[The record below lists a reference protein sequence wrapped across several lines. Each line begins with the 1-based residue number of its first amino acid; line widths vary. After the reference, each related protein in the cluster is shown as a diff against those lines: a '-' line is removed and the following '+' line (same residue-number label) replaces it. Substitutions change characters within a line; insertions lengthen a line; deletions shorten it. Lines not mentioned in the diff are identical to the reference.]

1 MTPGKACSQA
11 GHAYLMAYEAASVE
25 RKQRYHSDGL
35 GTKICLRAP
44 SLESLLEIE
53 QWAKTNSLPHHLIT
67 DTGANTSFLG
77 VDTVSCLGVGPLSPA
92 ESKRLKHLKLL
103 P

>member
-35 GTKICLRAP
+35 GTKICLRSP
-44 SLESLLEIE
+44 DLNTLLEIE
-53 QWAKTNSLPHHLIT
+53 RWATSLNLPVHLVR
-67 DTGANTSFLG
+67 DSGRNTSFMG
-77 VDTVSCLGVGPLSPA
+77 VETVSALGVGPLSSE
-92 ESKRLKHLKLL
+92 ESKHLKHLKLL